1 MKINEFAAARANM
14 FLLTRISGN
23 KSIFFFLVLEKLS
36 LGIIIWVRTENF
48 LKN

>member
-1 MKINEFAAARANM
+1 MKINEFAAARAKM

-23 KSIFFFLVLEKLS
+23 KSFFFLVLEKLS
-36 LGIIIWVRTENF
+36 LGIIIWVGTENF